1 MTLPV
6 RYHSFEYHC
15 FLSCSQSPLYDL
27 YAWRVAKLQPV
38 QRVTS
43 PIQHG
48 WFQALD
54 LHASSGLLGAKKVS
68 ANCRTRAQTCNRKP
82 FSWRA
87 PIVPIPMPRLPL
99 KSITKF
105 RFLFRQK
112 CTHPKQLQLPRAQG
126 WHLIHWNGHGIQRHR
141 EASRRQQEVG
151 MQPLDDAQRLRICYL
166 DDHPSREAGG

>member
-27 YAWRVAKLQPV
+27 YAWRVAKLQAV

-43 PIQHG
+43 PIQYG
-48 WFQALD
+48 WFQALESLD

-99 KSITKF
+99 KSMLITKY
-105 RFLFRQK
+105 RFCSEKMHTSKTAPAPKGPRLAP
-112 CTHPKQLQLPRAQG
+112 HPLEWPWHSTPPRSVAPTTRG
-126 WHLIHWNGHGIQRHR
+126 WDAAAG
-141 EASRRQQEVG
+141 RRPAPE
-151 MQPLDDAQRLRICYL
+151 YL
-166 DDHPSREAGG
+166 LLG

>member
-15 FLSCSQSPLYDL
+15 FLSCSQSPLY
-27 YAWRVAKLQPV
+27 AWWVAKLQPV

-82 FSWRA
+82 FPWRA
-87 PIVPIPMPRLPL
+87 SIPIPRLPL
-99 KSITKF
+99 KSMLTKYQ
-105 RFLFRQK
+105 FLFRKNAHIQNSSQGPRLAP
-112 CTHPKQLQLPRAQG
+112 HPLEWPWHSTPPRSVAPTTRG
-126 WHLIHWNGHGIQRHR
+126 W
-141 EASRRQQEVG
+141 
-151 MQPLDDAQRLRICYL
+151 DAA
-166 DDHPSREAGG
+166 AGPRPAPEDLLLG

>member
-15 FLSCSQSPLYDL
+15 FLSCSQSPLY
-27 YAWRVAKLQPV
+27 AWWVAKLQPV

-82 FSWRA
+82 FPWRA
-87 PIVPIPMPRLPL
+87 SIPIPRLPL
-99 KSITKF
+99 KSMLTKYQ
-105 RFLFRQK
+105 FLFRKNAHIQNSSQGPRLAP
-112 CTHPKQLQLPRAQG
+112 HP
-126 WHLIHWNGHGIQRHR
+126 GHGIQRHR

-151 MQPLDDAQRLRICYL
+151 MQPLDHAQRLRICYL
-166 DDHPSREAGG
+166 DDHLSREAGG